1 MDERTLR
8 MFEARFDYTKEKL
21 ATLEEAIDEKTKQG
35 VVIKAMYD
43 AKLGD
48 LIYERTKLFYL
59 CQYLNKRV
67 SIVKQHREK
76 GEYIS
81 SSMLDAMLES
91 MRIENI
97 DKLAQ
102 YKEKVEARKRYLESD
117 DVGFYEKGII
127 YDQYKEIIYKIH
139 PDLHYYT
146 SPTNMNVFKRA
157 QMAFIANDC
166 VALADLNRQ
175 ICENVENLTLK
186 EKQQL
191 LEKMEKLIHQKNIK
205 LEWIPIR
212 APFDKQ
218 ELVTNEDMLNEEKRK
233 LMHDIEQF
241 EMIKKQLED
250 IIGQIVLKT
259 DA

>member
-102 YKEKVEARKRYLESD
+102 YKEKVEASKRYLESD

-157 QMAFIANDC
+157 QMAFIANDY

-218 ELVTNEDMLNEEKRK
+218 ELVTNEYLLNEEKRK
-233 LMHDIEQF
+233 LMHEIEQF

>member
-102 YKEKVEARKRYLESD
+102 YKEKVEASKRYLESD

-157 QMAFIANDC
+157 QMAFIANDY

-218 ELVTNEDMLNEEKRK
+218 ELVTNEDLLNEEKRK
-233 LMHDIEQF
+233 LMHEIERF

>member
-81 SSMLDAMLES
+81 SSMLAAMLES

-102 YKEKVEARKRYLESD
+102 YKEKVEASKRYLESD

-157 QMAFIANDC
+157 QMAFIANDY

-218 ELVTNEDMLNEEKRK
+218 ELVTNEDLLNEEKRK
-233 LMHDIEQF
+233 LMHEIEQF

>member
-102 YKEKVEARKRYLESD
+102 YKEKVEASKRYLESD

-157 QMAFIANDC
+157 QMAFIANDY

-218 ELVTNEDMLNEEKRK
+218 ELVTNEDLLNEEKRK
-233 LMHDIEQF
+233 LMQDIEQF

>member
-102 YKEKVEARKRYLESD
+102 YKEKVEASKRYLESD

-157 QMAFIANDC
+157 QMAFIANDY

>member
-97 DKLAQ
+97 DKLA
-102 YKEKVEARKRYLESD
+102 
-117 DVGFYEKGII
+117 
-127 YDQYKEIIYKIH
+127 QYKEIIYKIH